1 MTDHVVSDE
10 GRARA
15 KGDLRPV
22 RERRFYLTDAM
33 LEDFTDEEIV
43 ARLTGGFEYV
53 TEAKVVRTDKVMR
66 FTDPDVRDCAAV
78 LVVRGVVSD
87 DTQPSTQG

>member
-1 MTDHVVSDE
+1 MTDHVVSDDE
-10 GRARA
+10 WRAPRVTWRR
-15 KGDLRPV
+15 LQ
-22 RERRFYLTDAM
+22 ERQFYLTDAM

-53 TEAKVVRTDKVMR
+53 AEAKVVRTDKVMR

-87 DTQPSTQG
+87 E